1 MKNKSALTLVSEL
14 NGISFTSSAKPEKNI
29 LLKSITRL
37 GLILIM
43 FMVSPAAFAMQIFVK
58 TLTGKTIALEV
69 EASDSIENVKAK
81 IQDKEGIPPDQQRL
95 IFAGKQLEED
105 RTLADYNIQKESTL
119 HLVLRLRANPSIN
132 TSINT
137 STQNQLTTQS
147 YAAQQFASAQVS
159 NVTDHFQRLH
169 QNFNVKNNSFALNSS
184 NPVLS
189 SLTSLFNGNASIRN
203 SQIRFIP
210 SESIRTPIVLAE
222 NTVETS
228 TQLQTMNDTDSGKYA
243 QSDYSPSFNQ
253 RVFGNLPIGLW
264 ATGTLDY
271 GSIDRQGDNNKF
283 STQGITLG
291 LDYQLADSIIIGG
304 ALGYGFNKT
313 DIDDFGSETKSHQ
326 TTGSIYGSYQVLP
339 NWYLDGVLGYGNT
352 SFDNKR
358 WSVADNLHLSG
369 NRDGHV
375 TFGSLGLSTII
386 QAQRVSLQ
394 PYIRADIASIR
405 LDNYAETG
413 STNALT
419 YDGSKVTSK
428 TVLTGLNAFY
438 DIKLESATL
447 TPSVKFQYTHNYDG
461 DMSQNMF
468 VSNVG
473 AASQNYNISAGST
486 PQSFG
491 SLGLGLR
498 YKAQKNISVD
508 LGYIASSGSSSYH
521 ANALLFDVN
530 LGF

>member
-1 MKNKSALTLVSEL
+1 MKKNKSKLTLVSEL
-14 NGISFTSSAKPEKNI
+14 NGISFTSSVKPDKNI
-29 LLKSITRL
+29 FLKSMTKL
-37 GLILIM
+37 GLILMM
-43 FMVSPAAFAMQIFVK
+43 FMVSPSTFASMQIFVK
-58 TLTGKTIALEV
+58 TLTGKTITLDV
-69 EASDSIENVKAK
+69 DSSDSIENVKQK

-95 IFAGKQLEED
+95 IFAGKQLED
-105 RTLADYNIQKESTL
+105 GRTLADYNIQKESTL
-119 HLVLRLRANPSIN
+119 HLVLRILGFIPSVDA
-132 TSINT
+132 SVKD
-137 STQNQLTTQS
+137 QVATQS
-147 YAAQQFASAQVS
+147 YVAQRFTASQINNIA
-159 NVTDHFQRLH
+159 DHFQRLH
-169 QNFNVKNNSFALNSS
+169 QNFNVKNNIFALNSA

-189 SLTSLFNGNASIRN
+189 SLTSLFDGNASMRN
-203 SQIRFIP
+203 AQVRFIP
-210 SESIRTPIVLAE
+210 NESIRNPIVLAE

-228 TQLQTMNDTDSGKYA
+228 TKQKTMNDTDGGAY
-243 QSDYSPSFNQ
+243 DSPSFNQ

-271 GSIDRQGDNNKF
+271 GSINRQGGNNKF

-291 LDYQLADSIIIGG
+291 VDYQLVDSLIIGG
-304 ALGYGFNKT
+304 ALGYGFDKT

-326 TTGSIYGSYQVLP
+326 TTGSIYGTYQVLP

-352 SFDNKR
+352 SFDNRR
-358 WSVADNLHLSG
+358 WSAADNLHLSG
-369 NRDGHV
+369 NRDGYV

-394 PYIRADIASIR
+394 PYIRADIASIK

-419 YDGSKVTSK
+419 YDDSKITSK

-461 DMSQNMF
+461 DMSQNMYF
-468 VSNVG
+468 SNFG
-473 AASQNYNISAGST
+473 ASSQNYNLATNIT
-486 PQSFG
+486 PQDFG

-498 YKAQKNISVD
+498 YKAQKNIIVD
-508 LGYIASSGSSSYH
+508 LAYTASSGSSSYH
-521 ANALLFDVN
+521 ANNLRFDVN